1 MGLRYTRWWAD
12 LTQKK
17 QTHSRYSNY
26 AEDLLNQRGKR
37 DALLTCEKGLFHIF
51 RSVQQQH
58 AATIE
63 QRHKRARTAT
73 TWTAMMMMMMTI
85 ELIRAPLLQQTFLP
99 PIMAAMLIQLI
110 NCFEKREREKGCHG
124 ARNRKRKCVSGC
136 VQNFSKSKQ
145 TLTRAVCLTVL
156 KVLALFS
163 VDVRRMLAF
172 KVSLGLASYC
182 TKWSWIEYL
191 KISQRLKRSWL
202 CSSCLPS
209 FTGTAVRHHLQ
220 ELQLFLLL
228 ISGLQNMSLSS

>member
-26 AEDLLNQRGKR
+26 AEDLPNQRGKR

-51 RSVQQQH
+51 RSVQQQD

-73 TWTAMMMMMMTI
+73 TWTAMMMMMTI

-124 ARNRKRKCVSGC
+124 PEIGSESACRDVCRIFRN
-136 VQNFSKSKQ
+136 QSKHLREPCASPYWWFWFFLAW
-145 TLTRAVCLTVL
+145 TLRL
-156 KVLALFS
+156 
-163 VDVRRMLAF
+163 LAF
-172 KVSLGLASYC
+172 KVSLGLASYS

-202 CSSCLPS
+202 CSSCPPS
-209 FTGTAVRHHLQ
+209 FTGTAVRHHFK
-220 ELQLFLLL
+220 EL
-228 ISGLQNMSLSS
+228 